1 MEKGNSVTLN
11 SELGKF
17 YNNKDLSSRYL
28 DVTDDVRAVYPVF
41 ADSYAKAIRN
51 TDFYMGRQWS
61 SLELKGFRRQ
71 LRPPYVFNR
80 IFPIVN
86 NLLGAQLQ
94 TKMDVQALP
103 IESTDEYAAQ
113 IKNKFIKWFEQ
124 VNNIDQIESE
134 VFRYALLQ
142 GYSATQTRWEYSDFV
157 DGYPL
162 IERIPQNQLIWDVQ
176 AIQQTLEDAR
186 WQARI
191 IPMQKADAIAS
202 FPEYAEEIENAAWD
216 TPDMYY
222 MAKDAIVKNVTVSEY
237 GIGFNV
243 DERGIVWVVEHYER
257 VSEYEYVVV
266 DSVGGTGVKSFDN
279 EKDAEDYYA
288 GIVASATENGLQLI
302 DDKGEDTIFI
312 SKLKS
317 EVFLQ
322 SIIIGNKCVS
332 YKKTDLPAF
341 PYHVYIP
348 IFWDG
353 DWISPVDTLI
363 SSQRFSNRMI
373 SEWDNQMTRNN
384 KNMVTVKSQL
394 LEQGYTIEQFV
405 QERSRAAATIPVR
418 DHDAIRLHPNQAAS
432 SDFPNLLS
440 IAQQYMLEAAG
451 GANILGLQE
460 NAAES
465 SKAVK
470 ARQAAAGLARL
481 PLFRSLEQ
489 WRRSQTELALWYCQE
504 YISDGQT
511 LRIIGEDN
519 DVQFIPIERG
529 DLDSIKDARTDI
541 AIDSAVDSSIA
552 REASFESMKE
562 FFQATQGSIPPEI
575 QYATL
580 LELNPHIPK
589 KIKES
594 LQSKME
600 FHKQYMEQLQKQAMQ
615 EKLQAAAEKSVEGQ
629 ALRDKIRGNMKEQSP
644 DVSEG
649 LSTRSK

>member
-1 MEKGNSVTLN
+1 METGNGVTLN
-11 SELGKF
+11 SELGRF
-17 YNNKDLSSRYL
+17 YNHKTL
-28 DVTDDVRAVYPVF
+28 DNRFTDVSDDIRSVYPVF

-61 SLELKGFRRQ
+61 NLELKGFRRQ

-94 TKMDVQALP
+94 TKMDVQAMP

-113 IKNKFIKWFEQ
+113 MKNKLIKWYEQ
-124 VNNIDQIESE
+124 INNIDQIEAD

-162 IERIPQNQLIWDVQ
+162 VERIPQNQLVWDIQ

-191 IPMQKADAIAS
+191 IPMQKADALAN
-202 FPEYAEEIENAAWD
+202 FPEFEDEIEDAAWYS
-216 TPDMYY
+216 PDMYY
-222 MAKDAIVKNVTVSEY
+222 IAKEAFAKNVVVNEY

-257 VSEYEYVVV
+257 VNEYEYVVV
-266 DSVGGTGVKSFDN
+266 DTVGGTGVKVVDN
-279 EKDAEDYYA
+279 EADAKEYYEGVLA
-288 GIVASATENGLQLI
+288 AATENGMQLI
-302 DDKGEDTIFI
+302 DDKGEDAIFI
-312 SKLKS
+312 SKLKK

-322 SIIIGNKCVS
+322 SILIGNKCVS
-332 YKKTDLPAF
+332 FKKTDLPAF
-341 PYHVYIP
+341 PYHIYIP

-418 DHDAIRLHPNQAAS
+418 DHDAIRLHPNQPAS

-440 IAQQYMLEAAG
+440 IAQQYMMEAAG

-481 PLFRSLEQ
+481 PLFRALEQ
-489 WRRSQTELALWYCQE
+489 WRKSQTELALWYCQE
-504 YISDGQT
+504 YLSDGQT
-511 LRIIGEDN
+511 LRIIGEDS
-519 DVQFIPIERG
+519 DVQFIPIERE
-529 DLDSIKDARTDI
+529 DLDSIKESRTDI
-541 AIDSAVDSSIA
+541 VIDSAVDSSIA

-589 KIKES
+589 KVKES
-594 LQSKME
+594 LQGKME
-600 FHKQYMEQLQKQAMQ
+600 FYKQYIEQVQKQAID
-615 EKLQAAAEKSVEGQ
+615 EKLQQSAEKSVQGQ
-629 ALRDKIRGNMKEQSP
+629 ALRDSIRKGMKEQAP
-644 DVSEG
+644 DVAGDLE
-649 LSTRSK
+649 TRSK